1 MRITYTSGQSGAYLF
16 TNNEAN
22 VTTNFY
28 NRDIDCNNS
37 LSDNIT
43 GLSSGNSF
51 NSIMPLPLNLTYT
64 YITSNYLGLGT
75 DLAVPTSRQ
84 WMNVSNVPS
93 PVGYADTLFN
103 TRNHIQQTSD
113 ARSIIRGLD
122 EPDKKD
128 FAYDVTFD
136 KTYSAYI
143 TLQSNGSISDT
154 DYYRISTVSG
164 GTISLLI
171 NSVSAGVTNMSIIS
185 SGGSNLISKNY
196 VSPADS
202 ISYLGNQGDYYAR
215 IIGNSNQNTNQNY
228 HNFTVKF
235 LPAIRLD
242 LTLGIEGL
250 WNGATQVED
259 TARIYLRN
267 TSSPFDAVDSSNVR
281 LDANG
286 NVVTEFLNAS
296 AGSYYIQIKHRNGLE
311 TWSSAPVSF
320 SNGSTTAFDF
330 TTSQSNAFGNNLVLK
345 SGKWCIYSGDVEGDG
360 AIDATDLALIDND
373 ASAFATGY
381 LRTDLDGNDFVDGT
395 DYALAD
401 NNASNFV
408 SVIRP

>member
-1 MRITYTSGQSGAYLF
+1 
-16 TNNEAN
+16 
-22 VTTNFY
+22 
-28 NRDIDCNNS
+28 
-37 LSDNIT
+37 
-43 GLSSGNSF
+43 
-51 NSIMPLPLNLTYT
+51 
-64 YITSNYLGLGT
+64 
-75 DLAVPTSRQ
+75 
-84 WMNVSNVPS
+84 MNVSNVPS